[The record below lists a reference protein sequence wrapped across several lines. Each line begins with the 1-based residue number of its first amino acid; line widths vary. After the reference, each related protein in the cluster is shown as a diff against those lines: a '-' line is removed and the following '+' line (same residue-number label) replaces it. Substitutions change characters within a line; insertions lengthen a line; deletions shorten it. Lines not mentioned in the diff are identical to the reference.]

1 MNRNARDIVYVFGST
16 KNRAYLSGVLK
27 NYFKD
32 NRVDKFVGELLNT
45 LVDNF
50 IDTIEKELS
59 TSDPMPG
66 VTVKDQIECYNCQF
80 VNDRIS
86 YIRAHVI
93 TEEDTPQY
101 IVTDGMPTSRFGR
114 QHHNKSADRQ
124 LETWAMNSGR
134 GIQGRE
140 DTHGEWDIGSGA
152 ECSTNETG
160 KQNPYWGTGDAR
172 MQTGVTFCD
181 QSEIGTSNHM
191 TQLLGTT
198 YVLALNQDSQP
209 HTNDAFGNATAASDA
224 RLLSRRTFKSNEAG
238 VENGI
243 PRYRSRLHGRNLDR
257 DVREGMQGR
266 ERDCMVHGHDMTSLH
281 KRIDEKNRVHA
292 KRGAPDP
299 RKLRL
304 QNNASYNESARY
316 K

>member
-16 KNRAYLSGVLK
+16 KNRTYLSGVLK
-27 NYFKD
+27 KYFND

-59 TSDPMPG
+59 MSDPMPG
-66 VTVKDQIECYNCQF
+66 ISIQDQIECYNCQF

-86 YIRAHVI
+86 YIRTHVI
-93 TEEDTPQY
+93 AEEPVAQY
-101 IVTDGMPTSRFGR
+101 TVTDGLPTSRFGR
-114 QHHNKSADRQ
+114 DHHNKSADRQ

-134 GIQGRE
+134 GVQGRE
-140 DTHGEWDIGSGA
+140 DTHGEYDIGPGA
-152 ECSTNETG
+152 QCSTNEMG
-160 KQNPYWGTGDAR
+160 KQNPYWGTSDAHVR
-172 MQTGVTFCD
+172 SGVTFCD
-181 QSEIGTSNHM
+181 QSEIGTSNHV

-198 YVLALNQDSQP
+198 YMLALNQDSQP

-224 RLLSRRTFKSNEAG
+224 RLLSLRTFKNNEDG
-238 VENGI
+238 TENGI

-257 DVREGMQGR
+257 DIREGMQGR
-266 ERDCMVHGHDMTSLH
+266 ERECMVHGHDMTSLY
-281 KRIDEKNRVHA
+281 KRVDEKNRVCA
-292 KRGAPDP
+292 KRGNPDP

-304 QNNASYNESARY
+304 QNNASYNATANY